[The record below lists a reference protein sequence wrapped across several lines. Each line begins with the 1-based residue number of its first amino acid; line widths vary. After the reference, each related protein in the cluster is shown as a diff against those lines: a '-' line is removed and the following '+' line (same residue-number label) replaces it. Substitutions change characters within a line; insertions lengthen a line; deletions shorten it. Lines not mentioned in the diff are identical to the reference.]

1 MESLRMIEQR
11 QRTQAARALFPR
23 LQFIGGAS
31 GQPCPATMRTLQ
43 RLLRARAVVNRAIIP
58 RVSFLEARRLSKTYR
73 NAEVPVEVFRDLTM
87 EVERGEM
94 LAIVGPSGIGKSTLL
109 HLLGGLDRPDGGE
122 IRVADRD
129 LTSMSNDELARFRN
143 RNVGF
148 VFQFHHL
155 LPEFSA
161 EENVAMPGWIGK
173 LPAGEA
179 LRKASALLAELG
191 LEARR
196 RHFPNQLSGGE
207 QQRVAIARALLTDPQ
222 LFLAD
227 EPTGN
232 LDLETSER
240 VFELMRECHRKR
252 GLTSVIV
259 THNPELAGRCDRVME
274 MKQR

>member
-1 MESLRMIEQR
+1 M
-11 QRTQAARALFPR
+11 
-23 LQFIGGAS
+23 
-31 GQPCPATMRTLQ
+31 
-43 RLLRARAVVNRAIIP
+43 
-58 RVSFLEARRLSKTYR
+58 SFLEARNLSKTYR
-73 NAEVPVEVFRDLTM
+73 NAEVPVEVLRGTDVV
-87 EVERGEM
+87 VEKGEM

-109 HLLGGLDRPDGGE
+109 HLLGGLDRPDGGTV
-122 IRVADRD
+122 RVNDRD

-161 EENVAMPGWIGK
+161 EENVAMPGWIGRI
-173 LPAGEA
+173 PMAEA
-179 LRKASALLAELG
+179 LRKAAALLSELG

-207 QQRVAIARALLTDPQ
+207 QQRVAIARALLTDPL

-232 LDLETSER
+232 LDLETSQR
-240 VFELMRECHRKR
+240 VFEMMRECHVKR

-259 THNPELAGRCDRVME
+259 THNPELAARCDRVLE